1 MKRRSQL
8 GAALAVVALAA
19 CAGARAQ
26 PVSTDAQACGWTG
39 CQENTGVLSA
49 SASTSGTV
57 SPESTGEM
65 TWDAEAT
72 AAPGSLH
79 VYAHGESSG
88 FFSFFPPY
96 ALTQATASFND
107 VVSFAAPGGVV
118 EPIDVTFEVVL
129 DGSCT
134 GTPGASEGFA
144 HSGCGAHISLGGPP
158 WLGIGIGLGQSGTTS
173 LTAHLSSDQTVGIVS
188 ILDAGGSAYKGF
200 FTADFANTGHV
211 YVFSTTPGV
220 TVLSASGHDYALP
233 RVAAAPEPPI
243 ALLLAA
249 GLWTTWLAR
258 KWRAHLRA

>member
-1 MKRRSQL
+1 MQRRSQL
-8 GAALAVVALAA
+8 GAALALVALAA

-26 PVSTDAQACGWTG
+26 PVGTDAQACGWTG

-57 SPESTGEM
+57 TPEPTGEM
-65 TWDAEAT
+65 TWDAEAIAT
-72 AAPGSLH
+72 PGALH

-88 FFSFFPPY
+88 VFSFFPPY
-96 ALTQATASFND
+96 ALTQATASFTD
-107 VVSFAAPGGVV
+107 AISFATPGDVV
-118 EPIDVTFEVVL
+118 EPIEVTFEVALV
-129 DGSCT
+129 GSCT
-134 GTPGASEGFA
+134 GTPGASEGFG

-158 WLGIGIGLGQSGTTS
+158 WLGIGLGQPGTTS
-173 LTAHLSSDQTVGIVS
+173 FTAPLSSDQTVGIVS
-188 ILDAGGSAYKGF
+188 ILNAGGSAYKGF

-233 RVAAAPEPPI
+233 QVAAVPEPPI

-258 KWRAHLRA
+258 KRPAQPRA